1 MKMHNK
7 GYICSV
13 SGCSEAFSKFS
24 QLAVHARSHGFVCEH
39 CKKNFSAVW
48 ELKKHTQMT
57 HASTRKTYECPRE
70 GCSRVYTKAFNLRAH
85 IKAFHDGIRPYLC
98 TVEGCGKGFAHKVS
112 LRQHL
117 VLHSQNKIKPK
128 PPPTEKKKSKKK
140 RKPVTLAKQLSGYRS
155 SLSESSDTHLE
166 TAPKRKKAPSQL
178 LRKATENTQVNT
190 VNANSEHEG
199 GTRQSSTNLMSS
211 SDKITT
217 VNDNRPDLCSSI
229 LSTNGAPETMSSE
242 GMQVCA
248 STAPSPSL
256 LPSSNT
262 TATTSSPGMQN
273 GRVSDPFANLTP
285 SFNEPAVTSP
295 NVNTFDGVEVGLTSV
310 SSPGVLSLGCGGSST
325 ITADINRSPLQSESQ
340 KRNAS
345 AVVDEPMFSSSDED
359 VEGMEWDLPEDN
371 CAVGLDHN
379 SEHVSEDTQGDS
391 SSFQDRIA
399 NEGCS
404 GDRRLPGSRTVRS
417 RKEFSGDISPAGL
430 ERSENNAKRSQK
442 TEIKNRKRPKKSRG
456 FDVAHTGSRSVER
469 VSLVPPIALP
479 TRLNVSSNSAGG
491 NEVDV
496 LEDTDFPGMD
506 DVLQVII
513 EEEDEELT
521 KSQNEI
527 SLNNEDIN
535 LEEDSV
541 RFNGSVLRESNCTGK
556 RYSENHSA
564 SSQDHHEGVSSSV
577 EELHV
582 TVKES
587 YRGSGH
593 LRATCNTQNGTSDE
607 VGCFLVDNGVVED
620 DIPSDYDGVDSD
632 DEGLDVSEEQDRVC
646 DNSTSVTQVARDKDV
661 LTRDTGVGNSRVST
675 LDKGQIARDGDSN
688 KTSVENSHLSD
699 SSSKDRDTDENVSTI
714 RQEERPLSQSTNK
727 RSSQKNDKNV
737 VARPPSNRR
746 TSSTPAKPA
755 VVNAAKPR
763 NKSSK
768 RTTEMKAKDLEFDSE
783 KHSQT
788 GSKPG
793 RNIETSEPEEDV
805 SKAKFRSRSNP
816 FAFDLQT
823 LELLWNFK
831 GK

>member
-1 MKMHNK
+1 M
-7 GYICSV
+7 
-13 SGCSEAFSKFS
+13 
-24 QLAVHARSHGFVCEH
+24 
-39 CKKNFSAVW
+39 
-48 ELKKHTQMT
+48 
-57 HASTRKTYECPRE
+57 
-70 GCSRVYTKAFNLRAH
+70 
-85 IKAFHDGIRPYLC
+85 
-98 TVEGCGKGFAHKVS
+98 
-112 LRQHL
+112 
-117 VLHSQNKIKPK
+117 
-128 PPPTEKKKSKKK
+128 
-140 RKPVTLAKQLSGYRS
+140 AKQLSGYRS

-199 GTRQSSTNLMSS
+199 GTRQSWANLIPSS
-211 SDKITT
+211 GEITT
-217 VNDNRPDLCSSI
+217 VNDNRPDLYSSI
-229 LSTNGAPETMSSE
+229 LSANGAPETMSSE

-262 TATTSSPGMQN
+262 TATASSREMQN

-295 NVNTFDGVEVGLTSV
+295 NVNTFDGVEVGLSSV
-310 SSPGVLSLGCGGSST
+310 SSSGVLSLGCGGSST
-325 ITADINRSPLQSESQ
+325 ITADISRSPLPSESQ
-340 KRNAS
+340 KQNAS
-345 AVVDEPMFSSSDED
+345 AVVDEPMFSSSDEE
-359 VEGMEWDLPEDN
+359 VEGMDWDLPEDN
-371 CAVGLDHN
+371 CAVRLDHN
-379 SEHVSEDTQGDS
+379 SEHVSENAQGDS
-391 SSFQDRIA
+391 SSFQGRIA

-404 GDRRLPGSRTVRS
+404 GGRRLPGSRTVRS

-430 ERSENNAKRSQK
+430 ERRENNAKRCQK
-442 TEIKNRKRPKKSRG
+442 TKKKNIKRPKKSRG

-469 VSLVPPIALP
+469 ISLKRPISLP

-491 NEVDV
+491 NEVNV
-496 LEDTDFPGMD
+496 LEDTHFPGMD

-513 EEEDEELT
+513 EEDEELT

-541 RFNGSVLRESNCTGK
+541 RFNGSVLHESNCTDK
-556 RYSENHSA
+556 TFSENHSA
-564 SSQDHHEGVSSSV
+564 SSEDHHEGVSSSV
-577 EELHV
+577 EELHL

-593 LRATCNTQNGTSDE
+593 LRATCNTQNGTIDE
-607 VGCFLVDNGVVED
+607 IGCFLVDNGVVED

-632 DEGLDVSEEQDRVC
+632 DEGLDVSEEQDRAC
-646 DNSTSVTQVARDKDV
+646 DNSTSVTKVARDKDV

-688 KTSVENSHLSD
+688 KTSVENSHISD

-714 RQEERPLSQSTNK
+714 
-727 RSSQKNDKNV
+727 SQKNDNNV